1 MLRLKRISELLK
13 ISADHIEGQNKAAA
27 TGKTTDEA
35 VKMIKELRDTA
46 RDILTSQEYQNSRI
60 KF

>member
-13 ISADHIEGQNKAAA
+13 ISADQIEGQSKTA
-27 TGKTTDEA
+27 TGRATDEA
-35 VKMIKELRDTA
+35 VKMIKELRYTA

>member
-13 ISADHIEGQNKAAA
+13 ISADHIEGQNKAA
-27 TGKTTDEA
+27 TGKATDEA

-46 RDILTSQEYQNSRI
+46 RDILTSQEYQNTRI